1 MSAPNWKDYEHI
13 LVNMNK
19 SIKDIKNGIRNE
31 SEANYEYFSGKLAR
45 MEKDMH
51 MIMHIQ
57 KYILHQID
65 PALFP
70 DPDKD

>member
-1 MSAPNWKDYEHI
+1 MSDPNWKDYEHI
-13 LVNMNK
+13 LVDIHK

-31 SEANYEYFSGKLAR
+31 SEANYEYFAGKLAR
-45 MEKDMH
+45 MGNDIH
-51 MIMHIQ
+51 MIMQVQ
-57 KYILHQID
+57 KYILHHID